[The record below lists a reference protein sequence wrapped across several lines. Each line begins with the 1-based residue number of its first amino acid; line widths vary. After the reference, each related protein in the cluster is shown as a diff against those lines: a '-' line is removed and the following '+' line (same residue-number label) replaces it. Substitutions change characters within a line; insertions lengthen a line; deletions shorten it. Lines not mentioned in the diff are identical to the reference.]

1 VVLGKSENKS
11 CSIKMWCTSE
21 RSKLTN
27 QSQKAPKERNKYERG
42 KGSDLQL
49 LICGIF
55 IGQEAETQ
63 TF

>member
-1 VVLGKSENKS
+1 
-11 CSIKMWCTSE
+11 MWCTSE

-27 QSQKAPKERNKYERG
+27 QSQKAPKGGNKYERG

-49 LICGIF
+49 LIYGIL
-55 IGQEAETQ
+55 IGKGAETQ

>member
-1 VVLGKSENKS
+1 
-11 CSIKMWCTSE
+11 MWCTSE

-55 IGQEAETQ
+55 IGQEAKTQ